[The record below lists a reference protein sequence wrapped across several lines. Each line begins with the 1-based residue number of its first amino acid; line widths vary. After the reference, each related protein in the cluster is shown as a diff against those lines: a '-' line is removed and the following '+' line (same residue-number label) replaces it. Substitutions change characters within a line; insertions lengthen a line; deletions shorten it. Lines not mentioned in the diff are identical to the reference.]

1 MATEQQ
7 GIMSLPQG
15 GQEAAPQLSIDDS
28 QDAIMGALQDANP
41 EASGQLQQLMAQLTP
56 MLDQLPDE
64 QLDAMIQIFQYL
76 HDHPEEYAEKVADL
90 VQHGVIDEGMLPEK
104 YDPEL
109 IAALG
114 MVFLQAKKERQAG
127 NSREMMA
134 QMPMPPATMA
144 RGGIAE
150 AARMVASQGRN
161 RDTMLAHITPQ
172 EARMLRKKGGTGTIN
187 PATGLPEYGWWTS
200 FRDTVTAPA
209 RAVVSVARSVTSAVA
224 DAVKPILSS
233 PLGRVL
239 ATAAL
244 ATFLGPGAF
253 GVTGMGLVGSTAAA
267 AGLASGLVTAAMGGN
282 LKDVLKAGATS
293 YFSASL
299 GGDVGKY
306 AGNAVGVTSAAGQA
320 ALGAGIVG
328 AGIGKLSGQSLQDS
342 IKSGLTQSV
351 IAGAINLASN
361 PAPVPTGEGAPV
373 VDGKP
378 MTVEEIRQQMASGA
392 GNQPTDPTAPPPPAA
407 ANAAPGMTPQGPQAP
422 AAMGPQQGIAA
433 LGPEFNQYETP
444 LSKMQNMASSAYEG
458 AKDLYKQHLSPSGI
472 QQRGMGEAVRTVQ
485 EQFPGVTQEQ
495 ILNAP
500 AGSPLATAFKN
511 ASPGL
516 LSTYGP
522 MVGVGLGAAALAG
535 GFKPT
540 PLPPSALAEKLAGNP
555 GEDLIRANPSQYITQ
570 NLPGVQYDA
579 SGNIAGGSPWTPRG
593 TMADVRQAMPGTS
606 STFMPSYYAAPQ
618 GAVSQQQG
626 PIYQPYNT
634 ASMYTF
640 MQPQSPYNFLPR
652 YAADGGM
659 MEMQSASGGPVDFN
673 APPSEGGM
681 GSQGIAGVPVQHF
694 WFGGLADR
702 ILGLVRNTVN
712 KVTTT
717 PAAPATAAPA
727 AAPAAS
733 SAPALTAPA
742 ASSAPA
748 LTARTPPAAMQAP
761 TLGNM
766 PPSMPASS
774 GISSL
779 AARLYPSLYNSQFRQ
794 QMMSPFARQGLASFA
809 EGGYPRR
816 TGQISGPGTEK
827 SDSIPAML
835 SDGEFVMTAKA
846 VRGAGKGDRRAGAK
860 KMYALM
866 HQLER
871 NASRG

>member
-15 GQEAAPQLSIDDS
+15 GQEAAPQLSIEDS
-28 QDAIMGALQDANP
+28 YDAISGALGDANP
-41 EASGQLQQLMAQLTP
+41 EAGGQLQQLMAQLTP

-64 QLDAMIQIFQYL
+64 QLDAMIQVFQYL
-76 HDHPEEYAEKVADL
+76 HDHPEEYAAKVQEA
-90 VQHGVIDEGMLPEK
+90 VQQGIFEPGMLPEQ

-114 MVFLQAKKERQAG
+114 MVFLEARRQRQAG
-127 NSREMMA
+127 NQREQA
-134 QMPMPPATMA
+134 VQMPQPPATMA

-150 AARMVASQGRN
+150 AARMVASRGRHG
-161 RDTMLAHITPQ
+161 DTMLAHINKD
-172 EARMLRKKGGTGTIN
+172 EAKLLRKRGGSGTIN
-187 PATGLPEYGWWTS
+187 PATGLPEYWNP
-200 FRDTVTAPA
+200 FK
-209 RAVVSVARSVTSAVA
+209 AVVDLGKSAVSAVRSVTSSIASA
-224 DAVKPILSS
+224 IKPVLNTTV
-233 PLGRVL
+233 GKVL

-253 GVTGMGLVGSTAAA
+253 GITGLGLGTAASM
-267 AGLASGLVTAAMGGN
+267 GLASGAITALGGGS
-282 LKDVLKAGATS
+282 LKDVLRAGATS
-293 YFSASL
+293 YFTAAMAPTVGGAAGSAL
-299 GGDVGKY
+299 
-306 AGNAVGVTSAAGQA
+306 GVTSAAGKA
-320 ALGAGIVG
+320 ALGAGITG
-328 AGIGKLSGQSLQDS
+328 AGIAKLSGQSLQDS
-342 IKSGLTQSV
+342 IKSGLTQGV
-351 IAGAINLASN
+351 IAGAVNLANN

-407 ANAAPGMTPQGPQAP
+407 NAAPGMTPQGPQAP
-422 AAMGPQQGIAA
+422 AAMGPQQGIAS

-444 LSKMQNMASSAYEG
+444 LSKVQNMASSTYEG
-458 AKDLYKQHLSPSGI
+458 AKDWLSKNVSPSGI
-472 QQRGMGEAVRTVQ
+472 QQQGMVDARAAGEAAYQDTLGRTGSQ
-485 EQFPGVTQEQ
+485 TLAEKAYQSAYDAAKPGVF
-495 ILNAP
+495 A
-500 AGSPLATAFKN
+500 K
-511 ASPGL
+511 
-516 LSTYGP
+516 YGP

-535 GFKPT
+535 GFQPT

-659 MEMQSASGGPVDFN
+659 MDAM
-673 APPSEGGM
+673 APPSEGGV
-681 GSQGIAGVPVQHF
+681 SDQGIVPQHF
-694 WFGGLADR
+694 WFGGIANL
-702 ILGLVRNTVN
+702 LKSVRPMITG
-712 KVTTT
+712 
-717 PAAPATAAPA
+717 
-727 AAPAAS
+727 
-733 SAPALTAPA
+733 LTAPIVNAVSA
-742 ASSAPA
+742 AQSSPAPAPAPAPTPSPAPAPA
-748 LTARTPPAAMQAP
+748 LTARSVQAATPTIGTAP
-761 TLGNM
+761 VLG
-766 PPSMPASS
+766 ST
-774 GISSL
+774 GLSSL
-779 AARLYPSLYNSQFRQ
+779 AARLYPSLYNSQFQ
-794 QMMSPFARQGLASFA
+794 QMLQRGRPTGLASFA

-816 TGQISGPGTEK
+816 TGQISGPGTER

>member
-233 PLGRVL
+233 PIGRVL

-244 ATFLGPGAF
+244 ATFIGPAAF
-253 GVTGMGLVGSTAAA
+253 GVTGA
-267 AGLASGLVTAAMGGN
+267 AGLGLQYGLSSAIITGLSGGSFKDM
-282 LKDVLKAGATS
+282 LKSGATS
-293 YFSASL
+293 FFTAALAPTVGGAAGSAL
-299 GGDVGKY
+299 
-306 AGNAVGVTSAAGQA
+306 GVTSAAGQA
-320 ALGAGIVG
+320 ALGAGITG
-328 AGIGKLSGQSLQDS
+328 AGIAKLSGQSLQDS
-342 IKSGLTQSV
+342 IKSGLTQGV
-351 IAGAINLASN
+351 IAGAINLGNQAM
-361 PAPVPTGEGAPV
+361 APVPGGAPV
-373 VDGKP
+373 EDAVGKTP
-378 MTVEEIRQQMASGA
+378 AQIAEEMANGA
-392 GNQPTDPTAPPPPAA
+392 GNQPTNPTGAPAGNAPPPAA
-407 ANAAPGMTPQGPQAP
+407 ANAAPGTMAQGPQAP
-422 AAMGPQQGIAA
+422 AAMAPVEDMQGVPVQRGAMAQLKGGISDLAQGNYQQGLEGIKGG
-433 LGPEFNQYETP
+433 LGETFFPTSKTNLELQQTPEFLQARASGATYTEA
-444 LSKMQNMASSAYEG
+444 LKQASSAY
-458 AKDLYKQHLSPSGI
+458 
-472 QQRGMGEAVRTVQ
+472 
-485 EQFPGVTQEQ
+485 
-495 ILNAP
+495 N
-500 AGSPLATAFKN
+500 
-511 ASPGL
+511 PGL
-516 LSTYGP
+516 MRTYGP
-522 MVGVGLGAAALAG
+522 WIGAGLGAAALAG

-540 PLPPSALAEKLAGNP
+540 PLPPSALAEKLAGDP
-555 GEDLIRANPSQYITQ
+555 GQALIDANPSRYYVQGLSGVKYDDRGSIVGSNQ
-570 NLPGVQYDA
+570 NWGPV
-579 SGNIAGGSPWTPRG
+579 GS
-593 TMADVRQAMPGTS
+593 MEDVRRPMPGTS
-606 STFMPSYYAAPQ
+606 STFMPSFYNTPQ
-618 GAVSQQQG
+618 NSVTQQQG
-626 PIYQPYNT
+626 GVYQPYNN
-634 ASMYTF
+634 ANMYSF
-640 MQPQSPYNFLPR
+640 MQSPYNFLPR

-659 MEMQSASGGPVDFN
+659 MDAM
-673 APPSEGGM
+673 APPSEGGV
-681 GSQGIAGVPVQHF
+681 SDQGIASLQSPVHLA
-694 WFGGLADR
+694 WGGSLFGGSSVINA
-702 ILGLVRNTVN
+702 VRQALSGTGDMLTRTAQPVVN
-712 KVTTT
+712 AIKDFTT
-717 PAAPATAAPA
+717 PTPTPAPTP
-727 AAPAAS
+727 
-733 SAPALTAPA
+733 
-742 ASSAPA
+742 APA
-748 LTARTPPAAMQAP
+748 LTARSVQTATPTIGTAP
-761 TLGNM
+761 V
-766 PPSMPASS
+766 S
-774 GISSL
+774 GSTGLSSL
-779 AARLYPSLYNSQFRQ
+779 MARMYPSLYNSQFQ
-794 QMMSPFARQGLASFA
+794 QRLQRGRSTGLATLA

-816 TGQISGPGTEK
+816 TGQISGPGTER

>member
-15 GQEAAPQLSIDDS
+15 GQEAAPQLSIEDS
-28 QDAIMGALQDANP
+28 YDAISGALGDANP
-41 EASGQLQQLMAQLTP
+41 EAGGQLQQLMAQLTP

-64 QLDAMIQIFQYL
+64 QLDAMIQVFQYL
-76 HDHPEEYAEKVADL
+76 HDHPEEYAAKVQEA
-90 VQHGVIDEGMLPEK
+90 VQQGIFEPGMLPEQ

-114 MVFLQAKKERQAG
+114 MVFLEARRQRQAG
-127 NSREMMA
+127 NQREQAM
-134 QMPMPPATMA
+134 QMPQPPATMA

-150 AARMVASQGRN
+150 AARMVASRGRHG
-161 RDTMLAHITPQ
+161 DTMLAHINKD
-172 EARMLRKKGGTGTIN
+172 EAKLLRKRGGSGTIN
-187 PATGLPEYGWWTS
+187 PATGLPEYWNP
-200 FRDTVTAPA
+200 FK
-209 RAVVSVARSVTSAVA
+209 AVVDLGKSAVSAVRSVTSSIASA
-224 DAVKPILSS
+224 IKPVLNTTV
-233 PLGRVL
+233 GKVL

-253 GVTGMGLVGSTAAA
+253 GIAGMGLSTAASM
-267 AGLASGLVTAAMGGN
+267 GLASGAITAIQGGS
-282 LKDVLKAGATS
+282 LKDILRSGATS
-293 YFSASL
+293 YFTAAMAPTVGGAAGSAL
-299 GGDVGKY
+299 
-306 AGNAVGVTSAAGQA
+306 GVTSTAGQA
-320 ALGAGIVG
+320 ALGAGITG
-328 AGIGKLSGQSLQDS
+328 AGIAKLSGQSLQDS
-342 IKSGLTQSV
+342 IKSGLTQGV
-351 IAGAINLASN
+351 IAGAVNLANN
-361 PAPVPTGEGAPV
+361 PAPAPTGEGAPV

-378 MTVEEIRQQMASGA
+378 MTVEEIQQQIAEGGGMQST
-392 GNQPTDPTAPPPPAA
+392 NPTAPPPPA

-422 AAMGPQQGIAA
+422 GAMGPQQGIAS

-444 LSKMQNMASSAYEG
+444 LSKVQNMASSTYEG
-458 AKDLYKQHLSPSGI
+458 AKDLYNKYVSPSGI
-472 QQRGMGEAVRTVQ
+472 QQQGMVDARAAGEAAYQDTLGRTGSQ
-485 EQFPGVTQEQ
+485 TLAEKAYQSAYDAAKPGVF
-495 ILNAP
+495 A
-500 AGSPLATAFKN
+500 K
-511 ASPGL
+511 
-516 LSTYGP
+516 YGP

-535 GFKPT
+535 GFQPT